1 MGALIWL
8 ASYPK
13 SGNTWLRSFL
23 HNLLRNPSESFD
35 INKLSAFT
43 LGESQTHWYTALDPS
58 IAPAFELEDVRR
70 LRPLVHRRMMESS
83 QDSVFVKTHNA
94 LVIEAGLPLVSQ
106 DMTAGAIYVI
116 RDPRDVVIS
125 YSHHLGQS
133 IDDTITLLESEEAWT
148 PGNEKTVYERLTSW
162 SGHVHSW
169 THTPNPRL
177 HVVRYEDMLNAPIKS
192 FGGIADYL
200 GLKPPRARLERAI
213 KLSSFK
219 VLQAQ
224 ERRNGFVERSRF
236 TDAFFRKGESG
247 QWKTVLTPE
256 QVARIERAHEVQMRR
271 FRYLT

>member
-23 HNLLRNPSESFD
+23 HNLLRNPSDSFD

-43 LGESQTHWYTALDPS
+43 LGESQTQWFQQLDPG
-58 IAPAFELEDVRR
+58 IAPEYSIDDVRR

-83 QDSVFVKTHNA
+83 PDSVFVKTHNA
-94 LVIEAGLPLVSQ
+94 LVLEGGLPLISQ
-106 DMTAGAIYVI
+106 DVTAGAIYVV
-116 RDPRDVVIS
+116 RDPRDVAIS
-125 YSHHLGQS
+125 YSHHLGQPL
-133 IDDTITLLESEEAWT
+133 DDAIRLMESEEAWT
-148 PGNEKTVYERLTSW
+148 PGNERNVYERLTSW
-162 SGHVHSW
+162 STHVYSW

-177 HVVRYEDMLNAPIKS
+177 HVVRYEDMLNAPIKT
-192 FGGIADYL
+192 FGGIATYL

-224 ERRNGFVERSRF
+224 EKKNGFIERSRF
-236 TDAFFRKGESG
+236 ADAFFRKGEAG
-247 QWKTVLTPE
+247 QWKTGLTAE
-256 QVARIERAHEVQMRR
+256 QAARIEKAHEVQMRR
-271 FRYLT
+271 YGYLG

>member
-43 LGESQTHWYTALDPS
+43 LGESQTHWFQMLDPS
-58 IAPAFELEDVRR
+58 CAPAFEIDDVRR
-70 LRPLVHRRMMESS
+70 LRPLVHRKLMETSP
-83 QDSVFVKTHNA
+83 DSVFVKTHNA
-94 LVIEAGLPLVSQ
+94 LVIEGGLPLISQ
-106 DMTAGAIYVI
+106 EVTAGAIYVV

-148 PGNEKTVYERLTSW
+148 PGNERTVYERLNSW
-162 SGHVHSW
+162 STHVHSW

-177 HVVRYEDMLNAPIKS
+177 HVVRYEDLLTAPIKS
-192 FGGIADYL
+192 FGGIATYL

-224 ERRNGFVERSRF
+224 ERRNGFIERSRHAE
-236 TDAFFRKGESG
+236 TFFRKGEAG
-247 QWKTVLTPE
+247 QWKTILTPA
-256 QVARIERAHEVQMRR
+256 QIARIEAAHDVQMRR
-271 FRYLT
+271 FHYLV